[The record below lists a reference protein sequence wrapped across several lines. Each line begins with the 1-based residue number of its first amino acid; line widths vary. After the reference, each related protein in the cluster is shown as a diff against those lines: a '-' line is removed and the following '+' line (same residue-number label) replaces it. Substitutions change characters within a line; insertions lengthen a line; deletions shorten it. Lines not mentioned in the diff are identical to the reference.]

1 MLKLTPRAIQI
12 CETIKEYQRV
22 LIKAYL
28 PAVFIVLSE
37 RNRSCKKFIYLS
49 KIQAIYFQCL
59 VLFLKEKEK
68 SATDGSA
75 KEISKFFSNPF
86 IGKLYK
92 LIISKEYKVMWLIF
106 LFPFYFFKK
115 IISFRNERAHEAID
129 NIQLIIQ
136 NFVEIS
142 DYFREKLSS
151 GDFNPDSLDLDGI
164 KKIHQHIIMINEF
177 KSDED
182 EDDSQDATG

>member
-164 KKIHQHIIMINEF
+164 TKFHQHILMII
-177 KSDED
+177 D
-182 EDDSQDATG
+182 QRI

>member
-1 MLKLTPRAIQI
+1 
-12 CETIKEYQRV
+12 
-22 LIKAYL
+22 
-28 PAVFIVLSE
+28 
-37 RNRSCKKFIYLS
+37 
-49 KIQAIYFQCL
+49 
-59 VLFLKEKEK
+59 
-68 SATDGSA
+68 
-75 KEISKFFSNPF
+75 
-86 IGKLYK
+86 
-92 LIISKEYKVMWLIF
+92 MWLIF